1 MQTIEAVLLQFP
13 NLMMLYMHGNQ
24 ITSLREINKLGKM
37 TKLKKLTFHGNP
49 IEEAPNYRLHCV
61 TQVPQLHM
69 LDFISMT
76 KLDRDRAQVWHSL
89 RYKGEK

>member
-1 MQTIEAVLLQFP
+1 
-13 NLMMLYMHGNQ
+13 
-24 ITSLREINKLGKM
+24 LREINKLGKM